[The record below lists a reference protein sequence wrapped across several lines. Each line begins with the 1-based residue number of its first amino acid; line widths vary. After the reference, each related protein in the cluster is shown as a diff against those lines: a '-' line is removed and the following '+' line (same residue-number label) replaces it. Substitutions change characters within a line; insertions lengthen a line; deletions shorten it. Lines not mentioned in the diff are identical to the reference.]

1 MNDAMRAVGVFF
13 AQRAIEPEPRSQ
25 FAVVFLSYFWCR
37 NCSGQADQWIY
48 DLPAK
53 RNNCVMTELFLF
65 VVLTIRHILWTAD
78 EDNSSVQR
86 QPQRNAAIRSQLA
99 ISSFSS
105 IFFVFF
111 IYLRLYYILI
121 YPQKQRT
128 HNTHSIYTFSVANF
142 WDSLDYIY
150 LLFLSHCFG
159 WHIIGGRSHSA
170 RFLWLGAPFF
180 FYIPM
185 LLLFSCPSSL

>member
-25 FAVVFLSYFWCR
+25 FAVVFLSYFWCS

-99 ISSFSS
+99 ISSFSCFFFCVLYLS
-105 IFFVFF
+105 TTLLYFDLSVETENTQHTFYIYIFRSQFLGLSRLHLSVFSF
-111 IYLRLYYILI
+111 SLFWMAYHRRAK
-121 YPQKQRT
+121 PQRT
-128 HNTHSIYTFSVANF
+128 FPLA
-142 WDSLDYIY
+142 
-150 LLFLSHCFG
+150 
-159 WHIIGGRSHSA
+159 RSTI
-170 RFLWLGAPFF
+170 F